1 MALDAICL
9 QAVVAEVA
17 PQVQGLKIEKIQQ
30 PTRDQVILLL
40 RGNRRLLLCASPSQ
54 PRLNLT
60 ALLRDNPSQPPMFCM
75 LLRKHLSGGRILS
88 MEQAPLERVVTLRI
102 EAVNEMG
109 EMGTFSLI
117 LEAVGR
123 HSNLILCDSEGRI
136 LDCLRRVDFEMSRQ
150 RQVLPG
156 LFYHLPP
163 RQEKQSPVDMEEPL
177 FRDLM
182 QEAGPEVQAD
192 KFLLDTFTALSP
204 LWARELAYRAGGS
217 TDCRLGQAQRL
228 WEVFSAWQARVRQGA
243 FQPTVIE
250 RGGKPAD
257 FTFDSVLQYE
267 NAGEMRTCESFSA
280 MLDDFFREREQADR
294 VRQKGQDLLK
304 TATNARDRLCRKL
317 AMQGREYEK
326 PRIGTT
332 CASAAS

>member
-109 EMGTFSLI
+109 EMGTFSLV
-117 LEAVGR
+117 LEAI
-123 HSNLILCDSEGRI
+123 LI
-136 LDCLRRVDFEMSRQ
+136 
-150 RQVLPG
+150 
-156 LFYHLPP
+156 
-163 RQEKQSPVDMEEPL
+163 
-177 FRDLM
+177 
-182 QEAGPEVQAD
+182 
-192 KFLLDTFTALSP
+192 
-204 LWARELAYRAGGS
+204 
-217 TDCRLGQAQRL
+217 
-228 WEVFSAWQARVRQGA
+228 
-243 FQPTVIE
+243 
-250 RGGKPAD
+250 
-257 FTFDSVLQYE
+257 
-267 NAGEMRTCESFSA
+267 
-280 MLDDFFREREQADR
+280 
-294 VRQKGQDLLK
+294 
-304 TATNARDRLCRKL
+304 
-317 AMQGREYEK
+317 
-326 PRIGTT
+326 
-332 CASAAS
+332 